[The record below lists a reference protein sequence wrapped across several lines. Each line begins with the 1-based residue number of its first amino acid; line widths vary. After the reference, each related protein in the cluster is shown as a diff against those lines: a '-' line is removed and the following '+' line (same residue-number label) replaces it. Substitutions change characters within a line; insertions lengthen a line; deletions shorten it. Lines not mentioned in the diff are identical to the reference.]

1 MNIRAT
7 IFDRER
13 PLIVTLIAA
22 ITAAFAAY
30 RLLHL
35 IVLLA
40 QYPRYISIFDFVG
53 PLVSLALSYF
63 LLRGKNWTRLLFAFL
78 SILSAL
84 LITIANIN
92 NTFTLCGAIAIIYLL
107 FVFCALT
114 LNQKAVSY
122 FKKQKGVQQGVAG
135 YPPQG
140 VGSPER

>member
-40 QYPRYISIFDFVG
+40 QYPRYISIFYFVG

-84 LITIANIN
+84 
-92 NTFTLCGAIAIIYLL
+92 
-107 FVFCALT
+107 
-114 LNQKAVSY
+114 
-122 FKKQKGVQQGVAG
+122 
-135 YPPQG
+135 
-140 VGSPER
+140 